1 MKDNFEFALEF
12 SINKHRGQI
21 DKGWTPYIQHIL
33 GVWSRVRDADL
44 TTQIAALLHD
54 VVEDTST
61 TVEEIDREFG
71 DKVAEIVR
79 ILTHAKGEPYE
90 SYIFRIASSGNR
102 NAILIKLA
110 DLADNSSPERLKRLP
125 EEGRK
130 YFEKRIETKYK
141 KAQKTLNDALVD
153 MITKELK

>member
-12 SINKHRGQI
+12 AINKHRGQV

-33 GVWSRVRDADL
+33 GVWSRLRDADL

-61 TVEEIDREFG
+61 SVSEIEREFG
-71 DKVAEIVR
+71 DRVTQIVR
-79 ILTHAKGEPYE
+79 ILTHAPGVPYDA
-90 SYIFRIASSGNR
+90 YISQIALSGNR
-102 NAILIKLA
+102 SAILIKLA

-125 EEGRK
+125 QEAQQ

-141 KAQKTLNDALVD
+141 KAQQTLNAALADIV
-153 MITKELK
+153 IKEL